1 MNSKMIVSGGSDCSY
16 RIWQWYFMF

>member
-16 RIWQWYFMF
+16 RIWQWLC